1 MQVRAPGARLG
12 FWNGRP
18 RIPPASL
25 LPVRSGKIA
34 SGPPPPLPGG
44 PFRRSSSNAFLASD
58 EPAKAYTQLIRHLFS
73 IPQIGRGWRG
83 RLKPRGIILTEGEQ
97 AARSGDH
104 PAHLPHVGDTSLLRL
119 VQGAR
124 HSANCGDRRLPGP
137 ILQAWRGGE
146 VRRGDLG
153 PNEKEYTTAD
163 MPYQLSRLLWW
174 FTHLTTQDSLT
185 LLGVILSSATLVIV
199 LIQLRLMRLQTSLME
214 SQTTLASEQATIA
227 ETQLRLMSRQDEI
240 MAVERLRRASLEFS
254 VAAGD
259 PAQTVNLFVSNSGNK
274 TAYTYY
280 WHLMIPV
287 SIMHENQVWRGG
299 NTPFPCLDECQME
312 GQSVRHF
319 TAYQSDPLFPTRRTL
334 IASFALATGAPPGVY
349 PIFWSIICE
358 DGKNPETAETEMN
371 RTTLTIG
378 T

>member
-124 HSANCGDRRLPGP
+124 LSANCREGRDVSRR
-137 ILQAWRGGE
+137 RGE
-146 VRRGDLG
+146 VASFPQGDFAFLWRHFRGSGAHRPVDVTSRDLCVPSSAAGQSGQCTVGFSAWFRLFDLNGDLFSTIHG
-153 PNEKEYTTAD
+153 VP
-163 MPYQLSRLLWW
+163 L
-174 FTHLTTQDSLT
+174 
-185 LLGVILSSATLVIV
+185 LLG
-199 LIQLRLMRLQTSLME
+199 M
-214 SQTTLASEQATIA
+214 
-227 ETQLRLMSRQDEI
+227 
-240 MAVERLRRASLEFS
+240 
-254 VAAGD
+254 
-259 PAQTVNLFVSNSGNK
+259 P
-274 TAYTYY
+274 
-280 WHLMIPV
+280 
-287 SIMHENQVWRGG
+287 
-299 NTPFPCLDECQME
+299 
-312 GQSVRHF
+312 
-319 TAYQSDPLFPTRRTL
+319 
-334 IASFALATGAPPGVY
+334 
-349 PIFWSIICE
+349 
-358 DGKNPETAETEMN
+358 
-371 RTTLTIG
+371 
-378 T
+378 